1 MKKDIRYV
9 PTPLHIVNAMLD
21 LGELRPDDFLIDLGS
36 GDGRIP
42 IQAAL
47 RGARARGVEIDGSLA
62 RRSQYNA
69 MEAQVDHRVEFL
81 VEDMFRADISE
92 ATLLTLYLSVMAF
105 SFGESSSL
113 GSIDNLSDF
122 WNACIGSFGN
132 GLHKLQH
139 FSVGLIDVG
148 TIFHQMILGFF
159 FLSLATLQVERLNH

>member
-21 LGELRPDDFLIDLGS
+21 LGELKPNDFLIDLGS

-47 RGARARGVEIDGSLA
+47 RGARARGVEIDDSLA

-81 VEDMFRADISE
+81 VEDMFRAEISE
-92 ATLLTLYLSVMAF
+92 ATFLTLYLRHTV
-105 SFGESSSL
+105 
-113 GSIDNLSDF
+113 
-122 WNACIGSFGN
+122 NAA
-132 GLHKLQH
+132 LQPKLQNE
-139 FSVGLIDVG
+139 LKPG
-148 TIFHQMILGFF
+148 TRVVSHSFCMVDWEPDQEIEVDTKLL
-159 FLSLATLQVERLNH
+159 FLWTVP

>member
-92 ATLLTLYLSVMAF
+92 ATLLTLYLRHEV
-105 SFGESSSL
+105 
-113 GSIDNLSDF
+113 
-122 WNACIGSFGN
+122 NAA
-132 GLHKLQH
+132 LQPKLQNE
-139 FSVGLIDVG
+139 LKPG
-148 TIFHQMILGFF
+148 TRIVSHSFCMVDWEPDQEIEVDTKLL
-159 FLSLATLQVERLNH
+159 FLWTVP

>member
-92 ATLLTLYLSVMAF
+92 ATLLTLYLRHEV
-105 SFGESSSL
+105 
-113 GSIDNLSDF
+113 
-122 WNACIGSFGN
+122 NAA
-132 GLHKLQH
+132 LQPKLQNE
-139 FSVGLIDVG
+139 LKPG
-148 TIFHQMILGFF
+148 TRIVSHSFCMVDWEPDQEIEVDAKLL
-159 FLSLATLQVERLNH
+159 FLWTVP